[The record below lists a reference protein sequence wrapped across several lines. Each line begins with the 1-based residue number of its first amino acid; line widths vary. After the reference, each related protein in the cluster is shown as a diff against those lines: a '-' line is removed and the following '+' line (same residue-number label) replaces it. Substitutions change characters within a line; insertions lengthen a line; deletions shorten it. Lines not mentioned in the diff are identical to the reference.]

1 VSASSPHTQDGTVL
15 AGVALGEEA
24 AMEKCIEVYGGLIW
38 SIALRY
44 ADDRSQAED
53 IVQEIFME
61 VWRSAHCFDAAIAG
75 EKTFVGLLARRRS
88 IDYIRKQRRQPP
100 AVELMAA
107 ESLPDESTQ
116 ASMEGKVEHSSLL
129 EMLNELPEA
138 TRELFTL
145 HFEEGLT
152 HPEIVERTGLPL
164 GTVKTRLRRGLI
176 EMRDRL
182 RRLDGNQTTTFPA
195 T

>member
-1 VSASSPHTQDGTVL
+1 MIL
-15 AGVALGEEA
+15 AKVALGEEA
-24 AMEKCIEVYGGLIW
+24 AMEHCIAVYGGLIW

-44 ADDRSQAED
+44 ADDRTQAED
-53 IVQEIFME
+53 IVQEIFMDL
-61 VWRSAHCFDAAIAG
+61 WRSAHRFDAGVAS

-88 IDYIRKQRRQPP
+88 IDYIRKQRRQPQ
-100 AVELMAA
+100 AEELMAA
-107 ESLPDESTQ
+107 ESLPDETTQ
-116 ASMEGKVEHSSLL
+116 ASVEGKVEHSSLL

-152 HPEIVERTGLPL
+152 HPEIVERTGIPL

-176 EMRDRL
+176 EVRDRI
-182 RRLDGNQTTTFPA
+182 RRLDGPQPSTLPA

>member
-1 VSASSPHTQDGTVL
+1 
-15 AGVALGEEA
+15 
-24 AMEKCIEVYGGLIW
+24 METCIAVYGGLIW
-38 SIALRY
+38 SIALRF

-61 VWRSAHCFDAAIAG
+61 LWRSAHRFDATIAS

-100 AVELMAA
+100 AEELMAA
-107 ESLPDESTQ
+107 ESLPDETSH
-116 ASMEGKVEHSSLL
+116 ASVEVKAEHSSLL
-129 EMLNELPEA
+129 EMLNELPEV

-176 EMRDRL
+176 DMRNRL
-182 RRLDGNQTTTFPA
+182 RRLDGAQPDTLPA